1 MKDNTIKVLIISDQN
16 NKFEL
21 VLENENN
28 NSLNLY
34 ANSIDSIFNQQYEKT
49 SFTLNDI
56 KINKYF
62 ESFDNINEVYDEL
75 SNKLKDSIIFE
86 NTNELIISIPLNS
99 NKINEILFK
108 LNEEI
113 KTNEESISEL
123 IRVNKTLFKKI
134 NLLESKIEYINKELN
149 ECKNKYK
156 QLELKN
162 NENINKEL
170 NECKN
175 KNKELELK
183 NNEIIYNLNILNNYK
198 KEKEKKHIFK
208 SLIYTEDLKKST
220 IIKENEINMINNWIY
235 PNFYINYELL
245 YKATIDGD
253 TFSKF
258 HEKCDNKENTICFIN
273 LENNIRIGGYTSK
286 SWNHIKK
293 NDFINDD
300 NTFIFDLYDKK
311 KYLPTNN
318 KCIYCSKKGFSFGNF
333 NIGIKENNFLKKK
346 LIASFDNN
354 YYNVFKGFRSFN
366 NNFNK
371 SMKKFMLVGDS
382 CVGKT
387 NIFNNF
393 IGIKTG
399 KVCGDVSFSSTI
411 GMEHC
416 QKIFTLYDGRKIKLD
431 LCDIG
436 GKERYQS
443 LVSSTFKDLNAII
456 MCYDITKK
464 ETFES
469 LKNVWYELIKQNAK
483 ENIILG
489 IIGNKNDLLD
499 FKEVNDE
506 EAKKFAKEINAS
518 FSLV

>member
-198 KEKEKKHIFK
+198 KEKENKHIFK
-208 SLIYTEDLKKST
+208 SLIYGEELKKSD
-220 IIKENEINMINNWIY
+220 IIKENEINMINNWIN
-235 PNFYINYELL
+235 PNFYLNYQLL
-245 YKATIDGD
+245 YKATINGD
-253 TFSKF
+253 TISKF

-273 LENNIRIGGYTSK
+273 L
-286 SWNHIKK
+286 
-293 NDFINDD
+293 
-300 NTFIFDLYDKK
+300 
-311 KYLPTNN
+311 
-318 KCIYCSKKGFSFGNF
+318 
-333 NIGIKENNFLKKK
+333 
-346 LIASFDNN
+346 
-354 YYNVFKGFRSFN
+354 
-366 NNFNK
+366 
-371 SMKKFMLVGDS
+371 
-382 CVGKT
+382 
-387 NIFNNF
+387 
-393 IGIKTG
+393 
-399 KVCGDVSFSSTI
+399 
-411 GMEHC
+411 
-416 QKIFTLYDGRKIKLD
+416 
-431 LCDIG
+431 
-436 GKERYQS
+436 
-443 LVSSTFKDLNAII
+443 
-456 MCYDITKK
+456 
-464 ETFES
+464 
-469 LKNVWYELIKQNAK
+469 
-483 ENIILG
+483 
-489 IIGNKNDLLD
+489 
-499 FKEVNDE
+499 
-506 EAKKFAKEINAS
+506 
-518 FSLV
+518 